1 MEPDDGQRRSAPE
14 NPPAPENWEREALQE
29 IALAGVKER
38 RAARRW
44 GIFFK
49 LLGFAY
55 LFFILFAV
63 MDSMPGRDA
72 DRKVPHTALVDVQGI
87 IAEGGAAS
95 ADLVVRGL
103 RAAFENRNTVAVILR
118 INSPGG
124 SPVQAGYINDAIRHL
139 REQHPD
145 IPLYAVISDVGA
157 SGGYYV
163 AVSADQIYADRAS
176 IIGSIGVRMDS
187 FGFVDAIDRLGIER
201 RLMTAGGNKG
211 LLDPFMPVQA
221 DEKAHVQAMLD
232 RIHMQFVEA
241 VKAGRGD
248 RLADDPR
255 LFTGLIWT
263 GEEGV
268 ELGLIDGLGS
278 AGYVAREVIGEEKI
292 VDFTR
297 RQDLFTRLAEGF
309 GVATLRVFQESIQ
322 GTLR

>member
-1 MEPDDGQRRSAPE
+1 MNPSIDPDDDQRR
-14 NPPAPENWEREALQE
+14 PAPEHWEREALRE

-44 GIFFK
+44 SIFFK

-55 LFFILFAV
+55 LFFILLAV
-63 MDSMPGRDA
+63 MDALPGRDA
-72 DRKVPHTALVDVQGI
+72 DRKARHTAVVDVQGI

-95 ADLVVRGL
+95 ADLVVGGL

-163 AVSADQIYADRAS
+163 AVSADRIYADRAS

-211 LLDPFMPVQA
+211 LLDPFMPVQT
-221 DEKAHVQAMLD
+221 DEKVHVQAMLD
-232 RIHMQFVEA
+232 RIHAQFVEA
-241 VKAGRGD
+241 VKTGRGD

-255 LFTGLIWT
+255 LFSGLIWT

-278 AGYVAREVIGEEKI
+278 TGYVAREVIGEERI

-297 RQDLFTRLAEGF
+297 RQDLFTRLTEGL
-309 GVATLRVFQESIQ
+309 GVAALRVFQEGFQ